1 MNKIDIKKLTKN
13 SWFILSAALIIL
25 TIFIS
30 NASAIAWIMWY
41 WSDNDYTNPTAS
53 LSGSVNVWTWESLT
67 WATSFTFTQAVKVS
81 SGTISVII
89 PNNSIITNSNW
100 TSFDLTSV
108 YTWVLP
114 NIPLSIQDNEQDVW
128 KIKFWINWMKLNFS
142 KPVKLS
148 IPVNTSK
155 STVRILVKH
164 FWDTTYQTSSLT
176 DSISSSCNN
185 GNAVPATSIAP
196 VVNWIATIYTCS
208 ASEFIAVTD
217 KNVVVS
223 SGWSGG
229 GGGWYKVL
237 VKDSCPN
244 WDNSK
249 SYYDKDCWDATI
261 ITKTTNTGT
270 INSVT
275 IKEATWSIINS
286 TGSIFDSNTDE
297 ELALKNTKKRTVNY
311 KWMNIVVID
320 WYKLST
326 KTAIITKKIIEN
338 EQMSLSEKQH
348 FINRVNEFLTSKYN
362 LDIVKKKSVT
372 LKNQYIKQYF
382 LLKLSIQNLN
392 R

>member
-1 MNKIDIKKLTKN
+1 MKKIDISKLAKN
-13 SWFILSAALIIL
+13 SWFIFSAVFILL

-30 NASAIAWIMWY
+30 NASAIAGIMLY
-41 WSDNDYTNPTAS
+41 WSDNDYTNPNSS
-53 LSGSVNVWTWESLT
+53 LSWSVNVWTWESLT

-89 PNNSIITNSNW
+89 PNNSIITNANW
-100 TSFDLTSV
+100 SSFNLTSV

-114 NIPLSIQDNEQDVW
+114 NLPFSIQENEQDVW
-128 KIKFWINWMKLNFS
+128 KIKFWINWIKLNFS

-155 STVRILVKH
+155 TTVRILVKH

-176 DSISSSCNN
+176 DSISSSCNS
-185 GNAVPATSIAP
+185 GNAVPSTSVAP

-208 ASEFIAVTD
+208 ASEFVAVTD

-229 GGGWYKVL
+229 GSGWYKIL
-237 VKDSCPN
+237 IKDTCPK

-249 SYYDKDCWDATI
+249 SYYDNDCWNATI
-261 ITKTTNTGT
+261 ITKTNSKGSTNTWT
-270 INSVT
+270 IVN
-275 IKEATWSIINS
+275 TWSLDYS
-286 TGSIFDSNTDE
+286 TWTIFDSNSDE
-297 ELALKNTKKRTVNY
+297 ELSLINTKKRIVNY
-311 KWMNIVVID
+311 KWMKIVVID

-326 KTAIITKKIIEN
+326 KTAIVTKKIIEN
-338 EQMSLSEKQH
+338 DKMSLSEKQN
-348 FINRVNEFLTSKYN
+348 FINRVNEFLISKYN
-362 LDIVKKKSVT
+362 LDIVKKKSIT
-372 LKNQYIKQYF
+372 LKNQYIRQYF
-382 LLKLSIQNLN
+382 LLKMTIKNLE